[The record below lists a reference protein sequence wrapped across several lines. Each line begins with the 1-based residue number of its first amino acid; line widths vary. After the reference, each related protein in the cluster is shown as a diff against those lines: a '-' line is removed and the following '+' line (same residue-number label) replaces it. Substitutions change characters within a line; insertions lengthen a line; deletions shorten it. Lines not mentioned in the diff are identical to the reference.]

1 MVTTGTGQLV
11 NGDTVS
17 GVTLTSGGAVASATV
32 GTYLIV
38 PSAAIGSG
46 LTNYTISYANG
57 TLTVK
62 R

>member
-1 MVTTGTGQLV
+1 MVTTGTASSS
-11 NGDTVS
+11 TVTPS
-17 GVTLTSGGAVASATV
+17 AASPHQRRRRRERD
-32 GTYLIV
+32 GRTYLIV